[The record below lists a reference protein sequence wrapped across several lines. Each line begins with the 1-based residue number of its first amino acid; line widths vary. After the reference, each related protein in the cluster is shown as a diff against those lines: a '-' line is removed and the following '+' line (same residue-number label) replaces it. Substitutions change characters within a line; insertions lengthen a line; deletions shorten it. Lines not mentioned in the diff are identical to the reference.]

1 MSILRSIN
9 EGFER
14 RYGKLIDDRKSKEV
28 KEKELTEA
36 PIYGLEAQYDSRRS
50 FGGKAQVET
59 DNAGT
64 ETLYSYDTPVVKIV
78 KGKVT
83 LLPKWDSSVTT
94 LRHVKEF
101 LKQHDLKAESKEQIA
116 KDYGARVAES
126 CKKGV
131 KECDEKNRKGAIV
144 RRPAMKEACRK
155 DRKSIKEYK
164 DMGQDLGEY
173 QKWVDYD
180 MKRYHKISD
189 KTMDKI
195 KEAGLTV
202 VKDQYGDYEVIAHEP
217 VRECDD
223 KEAKRRAIVKE
234 AIDRTRAKR
243 LQEAK
248 KRTVAKEP
256 VRESCKKGKKPVKEG
271 KSIDFKKLHQNS
283 VSKESCKVH
292 KNKTLIKEDAEE
304 FGDKL
309 AQLLLRLKMS
319 DIIADVIRKGSN
331 AFKSKKDLA
340 YFITS
345 TKLSDYQ
352 LGFIISSMVEL
363 IKPRLYNNEEFATE
377 LGLDINEWNELVS
390 DGTDALLEF
399 ISDEDYDAIIDKIE
413 NDFRHESDG
422 GPYRYVKSFLEKS
435 VRGVPELKYSS
446 ADEVVRQLSKAS
458 DDDLFL
464 IRVGVWNTPE
474 LVSKKEFAERAPG
487 LLKKEYGIE
496 VPVYHGKNRYGD
508 TVWYIDTVANSD
520 MH

>member
-28 KEKELTEA
+28 KECDGECKGKKAEKKLTEA
-36 PIYGLEAQYDSRRS
+36 PIYGLEAQYDSRKS

-64 ETLYSYDTPVVKIV
+64 ETLYSYNTPVVKIV

-83 LLPKWDSSVTT
+83 LLPKWDSSATT

-131 KECDEKNRKGAIV
+131 KECDEKDNKGAVV
-144 RRPAMKEACRK
+144 RYPAMKEACRK

-195 KEAGLTV
+195 KKAGLTV

-223 KEAKRRAIVKE
+223 KGAKRKAVVKE
-234 AIDRTRAKR
+234 AVERVKARK

-248 KRTVAKEP
+248 QAEEKRKAV
-256 VRESCKKGKKPVKEG
+256 
-271 KSIDFKKLHQNS
+271 I
-283 VSKESCKVH
+283 KESVERVK
-292 KNKTLIKEDAEE
+292 AR
-304 FGDKL
+304 
-309 AQLLLRLKMS
+309 RLQE
-319 DIIADVIRKGSN
+319 
-331 AFKSKKDLA
+331 SKKR
-340 YFITS
+340 
-345 TKLSDYQ
+345 K
-352 LGFIISSMVEL
+352 
-363 IKPRLYNNEEFATE
+363 
-377 LGLDINEWNELVS
+377 
-390 DGTDALLEF
+390 
-399 ISDEDYDAIIDKIE
+399 
-413 NDFRHESDG
+413 
-422 GPYRYVKSFLEKS
+422 
-435 VRGVPELKYSS
+435 
-446 ADEVVRQLSKAS
+446 
-458 DDDLFL
+458 
-464 IRVGVWNTPE
+464 
-474 LVSKKEFAERAPG
+474 
-487 LLKKEYGIE
+487 
-496 VPVYHGKNRYGD
+496 
-508 TVWYIDTVANSD
+508 
-520 MH
+520 